1 MDLFY
6 KLEKKQRP
14 TPFGKSQEMAFYLDN
29 RVLLSNV
36 SGYAPFLKAEDSFN
50 IVRAN
55 ILIRAIMNKEI
66 IEKAYALK
74 LKEEKKEGLATTSVK
89 DYMDQ
94 AMAELPFLKWKQD
107 QRIYVPIF
115 PANLNVVYAGQ
126 FQKLMVPP
134 YLSLLKDY
142 DGVTIDPFDYYGPAL
157 FNSYF
162 TKLVEVRSNPSGSAF
177 YDFDAEAVYFV
188 NLQGRL
194 DAKLCLFDRSLHH
207 PSHNHM
213 LKRLFPVVDAYYAND
228 RETMIKALVD
238 NKLISS
244 KEIYKIKSDE
254 SKFLAS
260 LNRKGA

>member
-1 MDLFY
+1 MAPPSTI
-6 KLEKKQRP
+6 P
-14 TPFGKSQEMAFYLDN
+14 TSRG
-29 RVLLSNV
+29 
-36 SGYAPFLKAEDSFN
+36 
-50 IVRAN
+50 
-55 ILIRAIMNKEI
+55 
-66 IEKAYALK
+66 
-74 LKEEKKEGLATTSVK
+74 
-89 DYMDQ
+89 
-94 AMAELPFLKWKQD
+94 
-107 QRIYVPIF
+107 
-115 PANLNVVYAGQ
+115 
-126 FQKLMVPP
+126 
-134 YLSLLKDY
+134 
-142 DGVTIDPFDYYGPAL
+142 
-157 FNSYF
+157 
-162 TKLVEVRSNPSGSAF
+162 LVEVRKNPSGSAF